1 MQLKR
6 AWKPVALAAAVAIGA
21 FSLLY
26 SCKKFDP
33 HEYLN
38 RKPVPE
44 DTATFGKKKFIEIG
58 KRTFTDEKPLADT
71 ISALPLKPRTIVDSP
86 GSE

>member
-1 MQLKR
+1 MQMKR
-6 AWKPVALAAAVAIGA
+6 AWKPIALATAVAA
-21 FSLLY
+21 FSLFY

-33 HEYLN
+33 HEHLN

-44 DTATFGKKKFIEIG
+44 DTTTCGKKKFIDIG
-58 KRTFTDEKPLADT
+58 KRTFTVEKPLADT
-71 ISALPLKPRTIVDSP
+71 MPALPLKPRTIVNAP

>member
-1 MQLKR
+1 M
-6 AWKPVALAAAVAIGA
+6 AAAVVIGA
-21 FSLLY
+21 FSLFY

-33 HEYLN
+33 HEHLN

-44 DTATFGKKKFIEIG
+44 DTATFGKTKFIDIG
-58 KRTFTDEKPLADT
+58 KRTFTVEKPLADT
-71 ISALPLKPRTIVDSP
+71 MPALPLKPRTIVDSP